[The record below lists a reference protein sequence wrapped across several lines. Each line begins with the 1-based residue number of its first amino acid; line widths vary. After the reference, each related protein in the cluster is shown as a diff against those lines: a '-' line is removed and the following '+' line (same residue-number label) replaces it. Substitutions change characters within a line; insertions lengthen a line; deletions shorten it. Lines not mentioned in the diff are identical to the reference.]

1 MKDKFYSNIDD
12 YFNRKAKFYS
22 RDSKSL
28 FWSMLRN
35 AELKGF
41 KKLINNFERKFFGI
55 RFRIWIHSNFLYLM
69 VLKKSTQ

>member
-41 KKLINNFERKFFGI
+41 KN
-55 RFRIWIHSNFLYLM
+55 
-69 VLKKSTQ
+69 